1 MGTRGV
7 TIIDVARE
15 ARVSRQ
21 TVSRALNGLPEVSE
35 STRTRVV
42 QAARRLNYRP
52 NRAAQGLVRGRDV
65 TIGLVV
71 HDLRNPYYPELAS
84 VLSRL
89 AAERGWGVVLCDLGP
104 DDAAAGARLA
114 DVLRRVDAVV
124 GSVTPALAGASLPV
138 PFVALDVELA
148 GPDEPAIAIDYGPGI
163 TAALDHLVARG
174 RRRIAMVDSHRT
186 PSRRRLLYRA
196 HLQRHG
202 LAWDET
208 SEVVSSDTHLGGVAA
223 AATLRRQCPDAD
235 AVLVFNDVIAV
246 GVLKGLTRAG
256 VAVPDELAVVGIDGL
271 DIGTLVT
278 PELTTLAIDRTEL
291 ARHALELV
299 AAALGSPTDSA
310 PGGGRRVLVPTL
322 VVRESS

>member
-21 TVSRALNGLPEVSE
+21 TVSRALNGLPEISE
-35 STRTRVV
+35 STRDRVV

-52 NRAAQGLVRGRDV
+52 NRAAQGLVRGRDI

-124 GSVTPALAGASLPV
+124 GSVGSALATASLPV
-138 PFVALDVELA
+138 PVVALDVERV

-163 TAALDHLVARG
+163 TAALDHLVGRG
-174 RRRIAMVDSHRT
+174 RRRIAMVDSSST
-186 PSRRRLLYRA
+186 PSRRRLLYRG

-202 LAWDET
+202 LAWDPT
-208 SEVVSSDTHLGGVAA
+208 SEVVSTDTHLGGVEA

-291 ARHALELV
+291 ARHAIELV
-299 AAALGSPTDSA
+299 AAALGSPGEPVA
-310 PGGGRRVLVPTL
+310 GGGRRVLVPTL